1 MKCQVTS
8 DTTRKVM
15 ISREVKVPSYKEIC
29 GGEKIRVH
37 LGYNNDKNI
46 LKVEDNKLLQDPPNR
61 EIMGWSSYLP
71 QVWEVLSKFF
81 SLYNIEPIW
90 LNCGF
95 SWGHYDEEKGAWT
108 GCVGKV
114 LSS

>member
-1 MKCQVTS
+1 MKVA
-8 DTTRKVM
+8 
-15 ISREVKVPSYKEIC
+15 SYKEIC

-37 LGYNNDKNI
+37 LGYNNDEKTFN
-46 LKVEDNKLLQDPPNR
+46 VTDNKLLQAPPKR
-61 EIMGWSSYLP
+61 RHKGEYSAMP
-71 QVWEVLSKFF
+71 QNWEVFYKFF

>member
-37 LGYNNDKNI
+37 LGYNYAPKFMT
-46 LKVEDNKLLQDPPNR
+46 VENNTLLQIPQKRALPG
-61 EIMGWSSYLP
+61 EISIIS
-71 QVWEVLSKFF
+71 QDWEVHDKFF
-81 SLYNIEPIW
+81 SLFNIEPIW
-90 LNCGF
+90 LNCNQT
-95 SWGHYDEEKGAWT
+95 WGWYDEELGAWT
-108 GCVGKV
+108 GCMGKV
-114 LSS
+114 